1 MVWLRVGWLVAL
13 SGLGGCSLL
22 QPGPAQVVSVSD
34 DGRYVVSSHDNR
46 RLILWDTEE
55 RWRSVVSRNANIY
68 SAHFVSGR
76 DDTFLWQDLDDVVH
90 VQTVDGEVLESF
102 EHFPTYGHV
111 MGSDLKT
118 YFSSDARF
126 HIYKGWGDQKEPV
139 KTDSEGGQFL
149 GTLLNL
155 ALHEDAGILLSVA
168 EGADWDKRALGE
180 YGPLDDRRISRFD
193 GPVVWDLETTRP
205 LNKLPGLYGKA
216 HGDISPDGQYVV
228 AAGENKWGFVWET
241 DTGERRW
248 QLANYWYGKPRRDV
262 EVPEGKE
269 LGDLPPEERLRLD
282 RLIDIPEGGRE
293 GEEGHLRGAQVGALF
308 IDDEWFVRVERR
320 SHFVALHHI
329 DDPFHTAF
337 LDLGQSPYPGTDRHI
352 PSIDAA
358 PASNVLVTGQRR
370 PKGGIN
376 VYRFDPETRALDA
389 VWTPRGWFAF

>member
-1 MVWLRVGWLVAL
+1 MGVVLRGAGLLMLAAAL
-13 SGLGGCSLL
+13 SGCSLI

-55 RWRSVVSRNANIY
+55 RQRSVVSRNANIY

-118 YFSSDARF
+118 YFASDAEF
-126 HIYKGWGDQKEPV
+126 HIYQGWGTDKEPV
-139 KTDSEGGQFL
+139 KVDGQGARFQ

-155 ALHEDAGILLSVA
+155 VLDESGEQLLSVGHA
-168 EGADWDKRALGE
+168 GVFEEDAVDKRDPLEATRTG
-180 YGPLDDRRISRFD
+180 YFNGPTL
-193 GPVVWDLETTRP
+193 WDAGSLKPRYSF
-205 LNKLPGLYGKA
+205 PGLFGKA
-216 HGDISPDGQYVV
+216 HGDISPDGQYVI
-228 AAGENKWGFVWET
+228 AAGENRWGFMWET

-262 EVPEGKE
+262 DVPEGKE
-269 LGDLPPEERLRLD
+269 RRDLPAEERLKLD

-293 GEEGHLRGAQVGALF
+293 GEEGHMRGAQVGAL
-308 IDDEWFVRVERR
+308 
-320 SHFVALHHI
+320 
-329 DDPFHTAF
+329 
-337 LDLGQSPYPGTDRHI
+337 
-352 PSIDAA
+352 
-358 PASNVLVTGQRR
+358 
-370 PKGGIN
+370 
-376 VYRFDPETRALDA
+376 
-389 VWTPRGWFAF
+389 